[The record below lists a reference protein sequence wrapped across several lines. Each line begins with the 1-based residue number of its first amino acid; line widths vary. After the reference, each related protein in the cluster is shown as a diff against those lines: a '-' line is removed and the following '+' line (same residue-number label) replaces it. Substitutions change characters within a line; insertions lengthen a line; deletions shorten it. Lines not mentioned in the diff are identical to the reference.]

1 MRKVVQPEFHDA
13 PLSHAVSLPPESI
26 ALVEVTSEDPAYPV
40 ESALQGEGLQGVGLQ
55 GEGLGWRAADA
66 GPQRIRVVF
75 AEPQTLRRISLVFEE
90 TARQR
95 TQEFTLRASRYSEGP
110 FVEIVRQ
117 QWTFSPPAT
126 IREAENYDVDL
137 SEVAALELAITP
149 EISGG
154 SAHASLGSLR
164 LY

>member
-1 MRKVVQPEFHDA
+1 MFTGQSLA
-13 PLSHAVSLPPESI
+13 PGAHHTAI
-26 ALVEVTSEDPAYPV
+26 
-40 ESALQGEGLQGVGLQ
+40 EGATY
-55 GEGLGWRAADA
+55 EADLAKFYA
-66 GPQRIRVVF
+66 GSRRQRVDRRPGRRQKIRIVF

-126 IREAENYDVDL
+126 VREAENYDVDL

-154 SAHASLGSLR
+154 SAHTSLNSLR

>member
-1 MRKVVQPEFHDA
+1 MRKVVQPEYHEA
-13 PLSHAVSLPPESI
+13 PLSHADALPPENI
-26 ALVEVTSEDPAYPV
+26 ALVEVTSEDPAYTV
-40 ESALQGEGLQGVGLQ
+40 ESALQGEGS
-55 GEGLGWRAADA
+55 GWRAAEA
-66 GPQRIRVVF
+66 GRQKIRVVF
-75 AEPQTLRRISLVFEE
+75 AEPQNLRRISLVFEE
-90 TARQR
+90 TAMQR
-95 TQEFTLRASRYSEGP
+95 TQEFTLRFSRHSEGP

-137 SEVAALELAITP
+137 TDVAALELVITP

-154 SAHASLGSLR
+154 SAHASLRSLR

>member
-1 MRKVVQPEFHDA
+1 MRKVVQPELHDA

-40 ESALQGEGLQGVGLQ
+40 ESALRGEAP
-55 GEGLGWRAADA
+55 GWRSAEA
-66 GPQRIRVVF
+66 GRQKIRIVF

-90 TARQR
+90 TAIKR
-95 TQEFTLRASRYSEGP
+95 TQEFTLRASRYAEGP
-110 FVEIVRQ
+110 FVEVVRQ

-137 SEVAALELAITP
+137 SDIAALELVITP

-154 SAHASLGSLR
+154 SAHASLRSLR

>member
-40 ESALQGEGLQGVGLQ
+40 ESALQGEGLQG
-55 GEGLGWRAADA
+55 EGSGWRAAEA
-66 GPQRIRVVF
+66 GPQKIRVVF

-137 SEVAALELAITP
+137 SDVAALELVITP
-149 EISGG
+149 EISGR
-154 SAHASLGSLR
+154 SAHASLRSLR

>member
-1 MRKVVQPEFHDA
+1 MRKVVQPELRDA
-13 PLSHAVSLPPESI
+13 PLSHAVGIPPESI
-26 ALVEVTSEDPAYPV
+26 ALVEVTSEDPAYTV
-40 ESALQGEGLQGVGLQ
+40 ESALQGEGLQGVGS
-55 GEGLGWRAADA
+55 GWRAGEA
-66 GPQRIRVVF
+66 GRQKIRIVF

-95 TQEFTLRASRYSEGP
+95 TQEFTLGASRHSEGP
-110 FVEIVRQ
+110 FVEVVRQ

-137 SEVAALELAITP
+137 SDVAALELVITP

-154 SAHASLGSLR
+154 SAHASLRSLR